1 MCEICS
7 SALKWPVR
15 VFYSLMSLIR
25 LHPKGKDLNLIDQP
39 MVASA
44 LLTVRFLD
52 ESGDMTPQE

>member
-1 MCEICS
+1 
-7 SALKWPVR
+7 
-15 VFYSLMSLIR
+15 MSLIR